1 MGGRRRS
8 KRRRRRR
15 ERLFLWSDDHG
26 CRCTGELG
34 ADCCLAAP
42 GVFFW
47 GTGSNDG
54 RGVLHNSQR
63 SSGRHLFR
71 RLLFRPRACW
81 RLLFRR
87 PGCDSRRGVLHS
99 NQRIRRWGIR
109 SCACPCLWR
118 QRKCRRK
125 HGIRLWQRLL
135 LFWRT
140 RPLRL
145 WCRGGHGRGRCCER
159 RGRLCVWRSCVL
171 GTLLPPLVVNCESH
185 LSAPACTA
193 LFSRASARCSLA
205 SARCLAVMR
214 PQRAAACDR

>member
-1 MGGRRRS
+1 MCVCVCARACVRACA
-8 KRRRRRR
+8 
-15 ERLFLWSDDHG
+15 FL
-26 CRCTGELG
+26 
-34 ADCCLAAP
+34 
-42 GVFFW
+42 
-47 GTGSNDG
+47 
-54 RGVLHNSQR
+54 
-63 SSGRHLFR
+63 SGRCRDRHTKHRYISRCLTRQLAVR
-71 RLLFRPRACW
+71 RTCSIIARVYW
-81 RLLFRR
+81 H
-87 PGCDSRRGVLHS
+87 GVW
-99 NQRIRRWGIR
+99 RWGIR

-118 QRKCRRK
+118 QRKCRLQ

-135 LFWRT
+135 LFWRAL
-140 RPLRL
+140 PLRL

-171 GTLLPPLVVNCESH
+171 GTLLPPLVVNCEGH